1 MKKVKLD
8 ELRAFAVDALV
19 HQGVCRED
27 AGLVADVLITTD
39 TFGVR
44 THGTKNLYQYVQ
56 KMAAGGLDAAAV
68 PTVVCEGP
76 AFAVVNGNKA
86 LGMVSACKAMELAI
100 KKAKEV
106 GIAYVGVNNSCHF
119 GAAGYYANMAAKEGL
134 IGLSMRAPRPGCAAD
149 HSS

>member
-1 MKKVKLD
+1 M
-8 ELRAFAVDALV
+8 E
-19 HQGVCRED
+19 
-27 AGLVADVLITTD
+27 
-39 TFGVR
+39 
-44 THGTKNLYQYVQ
+44 
-56 KMAAGGLDAAAV
+56 AGGLDAGAV